1 MSLRRLFSTH
11 HRSGMDDTASQTSH
25 APTYRSFPESI
36 HGPPSYSAIHTD
48 FVSNQPQP
56 SSRRRD
62 SGIPANQPGSPATPP
77 SEIYSDTVQSPD
89 QEWSQGAPSFVSGNS
104 GDEHWQNRADMSSFH
119 GISTPGPS
127 HRPVYYR
134 VYSADGLIP
143 TKQPVSRDDSSLGR
157 TYAHFVPPPHT
168 AATLKRHLVVREGI
182 GRDIP
187 SSLFHDISAT
197 VPLEE
202 TAAVALLSESGPGS
216 TSHDPLVLV
225 LNDSDASNT
234 MITDT
239 IPQQADRDAAG
250 PSTVNGRVAG
260 PVSPVA
266 SATSVQPRPKGWIRV
281 LANDSCKKLSLA
293 YGSIRFMD
301 SLRICIMRSQDKRPR
316 KGFISYQRGEVLYA
330 STTQEVN
337 SYGVIERSAT
347 DLSLQRHGKIVMSEY
362 TSMPPC

>member
-1 MSLRRLFSTH
+1 M
-11 HRSGMDDTASQTSH
+11 
-25 APTYRSFPESI
+25 
-36 HGPPSYSAIHTD
+36 
-48 FVSNQPQP
+48 
-56 SSRRRD
+56 
-62 SGIPANQPGSPATPP
+62 
-77 SEIYSDTVQSPD
+77 
-89 QEWSQGAPSFVSGNS
+89 
-104 GDEHWQNRADMSSFH
+104 
-119 GISTPGPS
+119 
-127 HRPVYYR
+127 
-134 VYSADGLIP
+134 
-143 TKQPVSRDDSSLGR
+143 
-157 TYAHFVPPPHT
+157 
-168 AATLKRHLVVREGI
+168 VREGI

-239 IPQQADRDAAG
+239 IPQQAGRDAAG
-250 PSTVNGRVAG
+250 PSTVNDRVAG

-281 LANDSCKKLSLA
+281 LANDS
-293 YGSIRFMD
+293 Y
-301 SLRICIMRSQDKRPR
+301 KRPR

-347 DLSLQRHGKIVMSEY
+347 DLSLQRHGKIVMSFF
-362 TSMPPC
+362 TILKD